1 MYFSCRWRFI
11 KWQGYELFEKK
22 KNIKIKKTQKIFDD
36 NPRIK
41 LYGELPFNV
50 QNYIKASTN
59 FNNAQDGG
67 GGCLIL

>member
-1 MYFSCRWRFI
+1 MNY
-11 KWQGYELFEKK
+11 LK
-22 KNIKIKKTQKIFDD
+22 KNIKIKKTQKIFED

-59 FNNAQDGG
+59 FNNAKDGG